1 MHRGEMPLFI
11 VRYGAAAIRIVTPR
25 GGGSLTF
32 PWRLQQTPGW
42 DQFSGKGRG
51 LFVSGPQID
60 LFTGSLRQSSR
71 GNEAMLFTKPF
82 VYKTSLFNGIRQTAV
97 MWWRHGRHGFLSHLL
112 SWRSSNAKTGVLFKE
127 GRLGIHCV
135 CRCLCGSWLVCL
147 QLLLNRVC
155 WSLFWNVYGSVHWL
169 AEIIACRNLNNVAGT
184 CFSMMYWIFVSLKL
198 LEKSWPYLSRTLSL
212 SSVVRLKALLAS
224 VYVLSLPRL
233 STEGTEL

>member
-11 VRYGAAAIRIVTPR
+11 VRYGAAAIGIVTPR

-97 MWWRHGRHGFLSHLL
+97 M
-112 SWRSSNAKTGVLFKE
+112 
-127 GRLGIHCV
+127 
-135 CRCLCGSWLVCL
+135 
-147 QLLLNRVC
+147 
-155 WSLFWNVYGSVHWL
+155 
-169 AEIIACRNLNNVAGT
+169 
-184 CFSMMYWIFVSLKL
+184 
-198 LEKSWPYLSRTLSL
+198 
-212 SSVVRLKALLAS
+212 
-224 VYVLSLPRL
+224 
-233 STEGTEL
+233 

>member
-51 LFVSGPQID
+51 LFVSGPRPLWRVNSTQID
-60 LFTGSLRQSSR
+60 LFTGSLRQSPR

-97 MWWRHGRHGFLSHLL
+97 MWWRHGRHGFYLTFYRGDHLTL
-112 SWRSSNAKTGVLFKE
+112 RPVFCSKKAGWGYIVF
-127 GRLGIHCV
+127 V
-135 CRCLCGSWLVCL
+135 
-147 QLLLNRVC
+147 
-155 WSLFWNVYGSVHWL
+155 NVYVDLGWYVCSYFWIEFVGL
-169 AEIIACRNLNNVAGT
+169 CSE
-184 CFSMMYWIFVSLKL
+184 MYM
-198 LEKSWPYLSRTLSL
+198 
-212 SSVVRLKALLAS
+212 A
-224 VYVLSLPRL
+224 VYI
-233 STEGTEL
+233 G